1 MSLGKLRMVEL
12 QKIDVAEVIHCWW
25 TLARKRAF
33 QPRNG
38 PPLSLYAQPLGGRM
52 VRKKKRP
59 VLDEVLDVGIWW
71 PQRNFISKSRVWKW
85 KISKGEYNS
94 TI

>member
-1 MSLGKLRMVEL
+1 MSLGKPRMVEL
-12 QKIDVAEVIHCWW
+12 QEIELFFRPWKSLPVAEVIRCWW

-52 VRKKKRP
+52 VRKKTTCP
-59 VLDEVLDVGIWW
+59 
-71 PQRNFISKSRVWKW
+71 
-85 KISKGEYNS
+85 
-94 TI
+94 